1 MQKPKIAAQLYTIRD
16 FTKTPDDLDRSMK
29 RIKEIGYKAVQVSGI
44 GPMEHQQVKDIMDSH
59 GLTICATHVSFAS
72 MQENLD
78 DVIKQHKIWDCK
90 YVGVGSMP
98 GEYQSGKEGYQAFAK
113 EASEIGRRLADNGLQ
128 FIYHNH
134 HFEFMKF
141 DGILGMD
148 ILLNES
154 DPETFGFEIDTYWVH
169 AGGANPV
176 DWINKVGD
184 RMQVIHYKDMAIS
197 KDVNQIM
204 AEVGE
209 GNLNWP
215 DIIDASIK
223 NKIEWAAVEQ
233 DICQRDPFESLEISF
248 RNLQRFGLDA

>member
-1 MQKPKIAAQLYTIRD
+1 M
-16 FTKTPDDLDRSMK
+16 
-29 RIKEIGYKAVQVSGI
+29 SG
-44 GPMEHQQVKDIMDSH
+44 
-59 GLTICATHVSFAS
+59 
-72 MQENLD
+72 
-78 DVIKQHKIWDCK
+78 
-90 YVGVGSMP
+90 GSMP

-154 DPETFGFEIDTYWVH
+154 DPETFGFEIDTYWVQ

-204 AEVGE
+204 A
-209 GNLNWP
+209 
-215 DIIDASIK
+215 
-223 NKIEWAAVEQ
+223 
-233 DICQRDPFESLEISF
+233 
-248 RNLQRFGLDA
+248 GLGR